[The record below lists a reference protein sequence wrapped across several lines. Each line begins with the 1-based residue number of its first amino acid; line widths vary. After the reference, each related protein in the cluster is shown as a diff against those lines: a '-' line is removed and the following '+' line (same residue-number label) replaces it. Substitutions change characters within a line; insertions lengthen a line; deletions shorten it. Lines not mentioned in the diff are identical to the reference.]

1 MEQRKALQYHEIRVI
16 KIDREAILNLIW
28 EIFAK
33 ISGDKMH
40 LPCNVYDGEKVC
52 LDMYFDEQQCEI
64 ILSAYRKGHSLN
76 KEAFIAYVN
85 NSAFQAVDSL
95 FLKPKN
101 KQYYHSIQDSYLFC
115 DASNCKR
122 SALRIMLKKLGV
134 RFRSLGDD
142 EVRFIRL
149 SQKAIYEL
157 LWEHFMET
165 GDNVMDIPVDTD
177 DVVYHMYTEG
187 ALQQLTLFVMNLNEV
202 SDKAFADNRAY
213 CDQNIPITTDLYS
226 ERCKKSRRYVSV
238 VLPKLL

>member
-1 MEQRKALQYHEIRVI
+1 
-16 KIDREAILNLIW
+16 
-28 EIFAK
+28 
-33 ISGDKMH
+33 
-40 LPCNVYDGEKVC
+40 
-52 LDMYFDEQQCEI
+52 
-64 ILSAYRKGHSLN
+64 
-76 KEAFIAYVN
+76 
-85 NSAFQAVDSL
+85 
-95 FLKPKN
+95 
-101 KQYYHSIQDSYLFC
+101 
-115 DASNCKR
+115 
-122 SALRIMLKKLGV
+122 MLKKLGV
-134 RFRSLGDD
+134 RFRSLCDD